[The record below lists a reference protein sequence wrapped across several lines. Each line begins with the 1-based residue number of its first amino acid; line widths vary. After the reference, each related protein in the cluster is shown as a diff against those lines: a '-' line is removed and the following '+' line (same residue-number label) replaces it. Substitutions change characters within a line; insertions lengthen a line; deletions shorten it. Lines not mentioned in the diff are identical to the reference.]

1 MLRYINTK
9 EFSFLY
15 HLIFIISYLIY
26 LIKFHFTFFD
36 CLFYIFRFSIYMIAY
51 IFKSFQAHDQIS
63 GGDYCST
70 NQDKKGP
77 TYGKIIIVVI
87 LDY

>member
-1 MLRYINTK
+1 
-9 EFSFLY
+9 
-15 HLIFIISYLIY
+15 
-26 LIKFHFTFFD
+26 
-36 CLFYIFRFSIYMIAY
+36 MIAY

-77 TYGKIIIVVI
+77 TYGMIIIVVI
-87 LDY
+87 LDYWKFQIDDHVPGIEDQTMTLIKEAIWALFS

>member
-1 MLRYINTK
+1 
-9 EFSFLY
+9 
-15 HLIFIISYLIY
+15 
-26 LIKFHFTFFD
+26 
-36 CLFYIFRFSIYMIAY
+36 MIAY

-87 LDY
+87 LDYWKFQKDDHVPGIEDQTITLIKEAIWALFS